1 MLKSAVASDPD
12 QADTERTVV
21 KGRANNIT
29 SVGVMMIFTETEPI
43 VRHILIKCLFGEIN
57 N

>member
-1 MLKSAVASDPD
+1 MLKSAFASDPD

-21 KGRANNIT
+21 KGPANNNT
-29 SVGVMMIFTETEPI
+29 SVGGNDDFAETEPI